1 MNRRNLLR
9 VLSLVAIMMLS
20 AAYCEAQ
27 PGGPG
32 GFPGGRPPSGNHGGN
47 RPRPGQNW
55 NQMGDS
61 QQASQVRQ
69 KKKVKE
75 GDTFKVV
82 GSLRDS
88 VSGEF
93 LAFVNVA
100 VLDSADS
107 NFVKGGSTNFDG
119 LFELT
124 DIPQGAYL
132 LRISAIGYQNR
143 LIPFRV
149 DNNTA
154 LGTFRL
160 VPGATTLQ
168 EVKITA
174 EMPL

>member
-1 MNRRNLLR
+1 
-9 VLSLVAIMMLS
+9 
-20 AAYCEAQ
+20 
-27 PGGPG
+27 
-32 GFPGGRPPSGNHGGN
+32 
-47 RPRPGQNW
+47 
-55 NQMGDS
+55 MGDS

-107 NFVKGGSTNFDG
+107 SFVKGGSTNFDG

-124 DIPQGAYL
+124 EVPAGAYL
-132 LRISAIGYQNR
+132 LRVSAIGYQNR
-143 LIPFRV
+143 LVPFNV
-149 DNNTA
+149 TNNTA
-154 LGTFRL
+154 LGTLRL
-160 VPGATTLQ
+160 APGATTLS

-174 EMPL
+174 AKPLYAMDGEKLVYNVSEDPSI

>member
-1 MNRRNLLR
+1 MKRSSLLAAMGLAA
-9 VLSLVAIMMLS
+9 VMLLS
-20 AAYCEAQ
+20 ASYCEAQ

-32 GFPGGRPPSGNHGGN
+32 GFPGGRPPLGSHGGN

-61 QQASQVRQ
+61 QQASQVKQ

-100 VLDSADS
+100 VLDSVDS

-119 LFELT
+119 LFELA

-160 VPGATTLQ
+160 VPGATDRKS
-168 EVKITA
+168 VV
-174 EMPL
+174 